1 MRRKSDTPS
10 RSEVT
15 ETIEKHK
22 SDMSEKTDKLD
33 IIASDKETVVDTQN
47 HLDFGGTQEGS
58 DAVETILGEAE
69 DVTVEIFSQ
78 ENEGL
83 EEIQTDADEYRDGLQ
98 ENSDSVESDLGKI
111 SDAGG
116 QIETKETVDKLKDA
130 ETSVSED
137 RDFLKEQMDRAKEA
151 RDENKQLQEV
161 LKGRVASKG
170 R

>member
-22 SDMSEKTDKLD
+22 GDMSEKTDKLD

-58 DAVETILGEAE
+58 DAVETILEEAE

-83 EEIQTDADEYRDGLQ
+83 EEIQNEADEYRDGLQ
-98 ENSDSVESDLGKI
+98 ENSDSAESDLGKI

-116 QIETKETVDKLKDA
+116 RIETKETVGKLKDA

-137 RDFLKEQMDRAKEA
+137 REFLKEQMDRDKEA
-151 RDENKQLQEV
+151 RDENEQLQKV
-161 LKGRVASKG
+161 LEDRMASKG